1 MVDDLSAEEFIQ
13 ALRRFI
19 ARRGTPKEIIPDN
32 ASQFKLAKSTADIVW
47 EKVIQD
53 PTVQSYVAE
62 QRIKWNFIVELSPW
76 MGGFYERLVGSCKM
90 ALRKSIGKKCL
101 TMIQLQTFLTE
112 TEAVLN
118 SRPLVYIGE
127 ELNDGTTITPVH
139 FLSPNTKTGTP
150 QLGTEEEIVDPDY
163 QENITSK
170 DILLNTWKKGQNILE
185 SFWKT
190 WRNDYLLNLRER
202 SQINL
207 KARRIKSY
215 DEPNVGS
222 VVQIKEDLPRGSWKI
237 AKITEL
243 IPNSDGNI
251 RAARILL
258 PNKNIITRPLNLL
271 YPLECNN
278 EETETKNETVE
289 KSNETNN
296 KNLEEINTFKRTP
309 RKAAIQA
316 RDRIFGQYLT
326 DD

>member
-1 MVDDLSAEEFIQ
+1 
-13 ALRRFI
+13 
-19 ARRGTPKEIIPDN
+19 
-32 ASQFKLAKSTADIVW
+32 
-47 EKVIQD
+47 
-53 PTVQSYVAE
+53 
-62 QRIKWNFIVELSPW
+62 
-76 MGGFYERLVGSCKM
+76 
-90 ALRKSIGKKCL
+90 
-101 TMIQLQTFLTE
+101 MIQLQTFLTE

-127 ELNDGTTITPVH
+127 ELNDGTTITPAH

-170 DILLNTWKKGQNILE
+170 DILLKTWKKGQNILE

-222 VVQIKEDLPRGSWKI
+222 VVQIKKDLPRGSWKI

-243 IPNSDGNI
+243 IPNSDGKI

-258 PNKNIITRPLNLL
+258 PNKNIITQPSNLL

-289 KSNETNN
+289 TSNETNN

-309 RKAAIQA
+309 RIAAIQ
-316 RDRIFGQYLT
+316 IHEYLT
-326 DD
+326 RRVTFSRNNFLEQSNIVLSFVMIYSQRTNLSVIVSLKVLCLVLFYDYEITKQQAVVIRLV